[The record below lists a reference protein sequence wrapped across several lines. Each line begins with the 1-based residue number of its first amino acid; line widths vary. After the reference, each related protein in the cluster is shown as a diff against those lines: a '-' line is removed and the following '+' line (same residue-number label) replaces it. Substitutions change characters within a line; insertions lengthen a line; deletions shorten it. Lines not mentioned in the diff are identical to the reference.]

1 MKRDD
6 FTFDLQ
12 LDGSAETARAPTAAH
27 PPARR
32 TPRAP
37 KIRIKLP
44 QLDLGHELIIDN
56 FAGGGGTSTGLEAAF
71 GRPVDIAINHDPEAL
86 AMHAINHPHTKHL
99 CESVWDVDPIK
110 VTNNQPVALVWL
122 SPDCKHFSKAK
133 GGTPVSKN
141 IRGLAWVTLR
151 WAAKCKP
158 RVIML
163 ENVEEFKTWGPLMLD
178 AEGNWRPDPAKKGK
192 TFESFLRQLRG
203 HGYTVDYRELRAS
216 DYNTPTIR
224 KRFFLV
230 ARRDGLPIQWP
241 EATNAA
247 PTSQAVV
254 AGKLAPWRTAA
265 ECIDWSIPC
274 PSIFERKRPLA
285 DATMRRIAKGIM
297 RYVVDAAQPFIVG
310 QGGPIYSGKPVS
322 ADQPFGTMT
331 TENHRAVVVPSIVP
345 VTHQG
350 ADRSESVHE
359 PFRTITGAQRGE
371 KALATATMVQ
381 VGYGERA
388 ARYRCG
394 ACGEDFEDK
403 HATGAGGLAP
413 AECPACGEEARI
425 TLISAPQQ
433 PRALDIEKPMGT
445 VVAGAGK
452 AALVTAFL
460 NEHAN
465 SSNQRTMPADEPLRT
480 ICAQVKGGHFSAV
493 SATLVGVG
501 GRAGDSRPRSADEPA
516 ATVTAKGDTA
526 LVTAHIQRDMG
537 MSVGHPA
544 DVPMGTVMPGGG
556 GKSALV
562 TAHITKFRT
571 GATGSDMNEPI
582 PTITAGPK
590 ENPAGA
596 PHALGIVTA
605 HIEAMYSQKGD
616 ESRGQD
622 AREPIK
628 TVTAS
633 ARHAVMTSSLVKLRG
648 TSSTAGMDEPLH
660 TVSAGG
666 QHHTEVRAFLVK
678 YYGTDQDPRLEEP
691 LHTVTTKDRYGL
703 VTIQGVDYQIV
714 DIGLRMLEPAE
725 LYRAQGFPADY
736 VIKEIPDPEL
746 LFKDGHQADGDPLLL
761 PRVALTKSAQVR
773 MCGNS
778 VCPPLS
784 EALIRANFTH
794 EREMGMVAA

>member
-1 MKRDD
+1 MRRDD
-6 FTFDLQ
+6 FTM
-12 LDGSAETARAPTAAH
+12 S
-27 PPARR
+27 
-32 TPRAP
+32 
-37 KIRIKLP
+37 
-44 QLDLGHELIIDN
+44 LDLGHELIIDN
-56 FAGGGGTSTGLEAAF
+56 FAGGGGTSTGLEEAF

-86 AMHAINHPHTKHL
+86 ALHAVNHPHTRHL

-110 VTNNQPVALVWL
+110 VTNNQPVGLVWL

-133 GGTPVSKN
+133 GGTPVAKN

-163 ENVEEFKTWGPLMLD
+163 ENVEEFKTWGPLLVD
-178 AEGNWRPDPAKKGK
+178 AEGNFRPDPAKKGK

-203 HGYTVDYRELRAS
+203 HGYKVDHKELRAS
-216 DYNTPTIR
+216 DYDTPTIR

-230 ARRDGLPIQWP
+230 ARRDGLPIRWP
-241 EATNAA
+241 APTNGA
-247 PTSQAVV
+247 PTS
-254 AGKLAPWRTAA
+254 AGVLAGNLAPWRTAA
-265 ECIDWSIPC
+265 ECIDWSIRC

-285 DATMRRIAKGIM
+285 EATMRRIAKGIM
-297 RYVVDAAQPFIVG
+297 RYVVDSAAPFIVG

-322 ADQPFGTMT
+322 SAQPFGTLT

-350 ADRSESVHE
+350 GDRSESVNE
-359 PFRTITGAQRGE
+359 PFRTITSAQRGE
-371 KALATATMVQ
+371 KALATATLVPVISCNCGETFQGALDMPCPKCGEITSGHVSYVEREKALAVATMVQ
-381 VGYGERA
+381 TGYGERDGQA
-388 ARYRCG
+388 
-394 ACGEDFEDK
+394 
-403 HATGAGGLAP
+403 
-413 AECPACGEEARI
+413 
-425 TLISAPQQ
+425 
-433 PRALDIEKPMGT
+433 PRALDIEKPLGT
-445 VVAGAGK
+445 VVAGASK

-465 SSNQRTMPADEPLRT
+465 GSNQRVMPANEPLRT

-501 GRAGDSRPRSADEPA
+501 GRAGESRPRGADEPA
-516 ATVTAKGDTA
+516 ATITAKGDT
-526 LVTAHIQRDMG
+526 
-537 MSVGHPA
+537 
-544 DVPMGTVMPGGG
+544 
-556 GKSALV
+556 ALV

-571 GATGSDMNEPI
+571 GATGSDMNLPV

-605 HIEAMYSQKGD
+605 NLVHMGHGEGTAGGKRFSHGIRDVEQ
-616 ESRGQD
+616 
-622 AREPIK
+622 PLN

-633 ARHAVMTSSLVKLRG
+633 GVPGAIVTSSLVKLRG
-648 TSSTAGMDEPLH
+648 TSSTASMDEPLH

-666 QHHTEVRAFLVK
+666 QHHAEVRAFLVK

-703 VTIQGVDYQIV
+703 VTIQGVDYVIV

-736 VIKEIPDPEL
+736 VIREIPDPKL
-746 LFKDGHQADGDPLLL
+746 LFVDGHQAEGNPLDL
-761 PRVALTKSAQVR
+761 PRVPLTKSAQVR

-778 VCPPLS
+778 VCPPMAR
-784 EALIRANFTH
+784 ALIHANFMH
-794 EREMGMVAA
+794 EREIARVA

>member
-1 MKRDD
+1 MRRDD
-6 FTFDLQ
+6 FTM
-12 LDGSAETARAPTAAH
+12 S
-27 PPARR
+27 
-32 TPRAP
+32 
-37 KIRIKLP
+37 
-44 QLDLGHELIIDN
+44 LDLGHELIIDN
-56 FAGGGGTSTGLEAAF
+56 FAGGGGTSTGLEEAF

-86 AMHAINHPHTKHL
+86 AMHAMNHPHTKHL

-110 VTNNQPVALVWL
+110 VTNNQPVGLVWL

-133 GGTPVSKN
+133 GGTPVAKN

-163 ENVEEFKTWGPLMLD
+163 ENVEEFMTWGPLLVD
-178 AEGNWRPDPAKKGK
+178 ADGNFRPDPTKKGK
-192 TFESFLRQLRG
+192 TFASFLRQLRA
-203 HGYTVDYRELRAS
+203 HGYTVEHNVLRAS
-216 DYNTPTIR
+216 DYDTPTIR

-230 ARRDGLPIQWP
+230 ARRDGLPIRWP
-241 EATNAA
+241 AATHGA
-247 PTSQAVV
+247 PNSPGVL
-254 AGKLAPWRTAA
+254 AGKLLPHRTAA
-265 ECIDWSIPC
+265 ECIDWDIAC

-285 DATMRRIAKGIM
+285 PATLRRIAKGIM
-297 RYVVDAAQPFIVG
+297 RYVVDAPAPFIVG

-322 ADQPFGTMT
+322 AAQPFGTLT
-331 TENHRAVVVPSIVP
+331 TENHRAVVLPTIIP

-350 ADRSESVHE
+350 SDRNESVNE

-371 KALATATMVQ
+371 KALAVASMVQ
-381 VGYGERA
+381 VGYGEREGQA
-388 ARYRCG
+388 
-394 ACGEDFEDK
+394 
-403 HATGAGGLAP
+403 
-413 AECPACGEEARI
+413 
-425 TLISAPQQ
+425 
-433 PRALDIEKPMGT
+433 PRALDIEKPLGT
-445 VVAGAGK
+445 VTAGGGK
-452 AALVTAFL
+452 AALVSAFL

-465 SSNQRTMPADEPLRT
+465 ASNQRVMPVNEPLRT
-480 ICAQVKGGHFSAV
+480 ICAQVKGGHISAV

-501 GRAGDSRPRSADEPA
+501 GRAGDSRPRGADEPA
-516 ATVTAKGDTA
+516 ATITAKGDTA
-526 LVTAHIQRDMG
+526 VATALLAKHYT
-537 MSVGHPA
+537 SVVGSDLEGPI
-544 DVPMGTVMPGGG
+544 GTIT
-556 GKSALV
+556 STDHHSLV

-571 GATGSDMNEPI
+571 GATGSSLDEPV

-648 TSSTAGMDEPLH
+648 TSSTASVDEPLH
-660 TVSAGG
+660 TISAGG
-666 QHHTEVRAFLVK
+666 QHHAEVRAFLLK

-714 DIGLRMLEPAE
+714 DIGLRMLDPAE

-736 VIKEIPDPEL
+736 VIREIPNPAL
-746 LFKDGHQADGDPLLL
+746 LFKDGHQVDGSPLDL

-778 VCPPLS
+778 VCPPMAR
-784 EALIRANFTH
+784 ALIQANFMH
-794 EREMGMVAA
+794 ERELGWVAA

>member
-1 MKRDD
+1 MKRDE
-6 FTFDLQ
+6 FNFDLP
-12 LDGSAETARAPTAAH
+12 LGDVAVLMSIPAPASRPAARRAP
-27 PPARR
+27 RR
-32 TPRAP
+32 VKRDFLT
-37 KIRIKLP
+37 P

-56 FAGGGGTSTGLEAAF
+56 FAGGGGTSTGLEEAF

-86 AMHAINHPHTKHL
+86 ALHAMNHPYTKHL

-110 VTNNQPVALVWL
+110 VTNNQPVGLVWL

-133 GGTPVSKN
+133 GGTPVAKN

-163 ENVEEFKTWGPLMLD
+163 ENVEEFKTWGPLLVD
-178 AEGNWRPDPAKKGK
+178 AEGNFRPDPAKKGK

-203 HGYTVDYRELRAS
+203 HGYKVDHKELRAS
-216 DYNTPTIR
+216 DYDTPTIR

-230 ARRDGLPIQWP
+230 ARRDGLPIRWP
-241 EATNAA
+241 APTNGA
-247 PTSQAVV
+247 PTS
-254 AGKLAPWRTAA
+254 AGVLAGNLAPWRTAA

-285 DATMRRIAKGIM
+285 EATMRRIAKGIM
-297 RYVVDAAQPFIVG
+297 RYVVDSAAPFIVG

-322 ADQPFGTMT
+322 STQPFGTLT

-345 VTHQG
+345 VAHQG
-350 ADRSESVHE
+350 GDRSESVNE
-359 PFRTITGAQRGE
+359 PFRTITSAQRGE
-371 KALATATMVQ
+371 KALAVATLEPWPTFAEWIADTGALGGSRAEYDRIYPQNPERLIAPTLVQ
-381 VGYGERA
+381 VGYGEREGQA
-388 ARYRCG
+388 
-394 ACGEDFEDK
+394 
-403 HATGAGGLAP
+403 
-413 AECPACGEEARI
+413 
-425 TLISAPQQ
+425 
-433 PRALDIEKPMGT
+433 PRALDIEKPLGT
-445 VVAGAGK
+445 VVSGASK

-465 SSNQRTMPADEPLRT
+465 ASNQRTMPADEPLRT

-501 GRAGDSRPRSADEPA
+501 GRAGESRPRGADEPA
-516 ATVTAKGDTA
+516 ATITAKGDT
-526 LVTAHIQRDMG
+526 
-537 MSVGHPA
+537 
-544 DVPMGTVMPGGG
+544 
-556 GKSALV
+556 ALV

-571 GATGSDMNEPI
+571 GATGSDMNLPV

-605 HIEAMYSQKGD
+605 HIEAMYSQKGA

-633 ARHAVMTSSLVKLRG
+633 ARHALMTSSLVKLRG
-648 TSSTAGMDEPLH
+648 TSSTASMDEPLH

-666 QHHTEVRAFLVK
+666 QHHAEVRAFLVK

-725 LYRAQGFPADY
+725 LYRAQGFPSDY
-736 VIKEIPDPEL
+736 VIREIPDPKL
-746 LFKDGHQADGDPLLL
+746 LFMDGHQAEGNPLDL
-761 PRVALTKSAQVR
+761 PRVPLTKSAQVR

-778 VCPPLS
+778 VCPPMAR
-784 EALIRANFTH
+784 ALIQANFMH
-794 EREMGMVAA
+794 EREIERVA